1 MYTIELSSIARFDP
15 PQSARSFVDFW
26 SKFYVDEIRVAG
38 TEERIDYFTELNI
51 ANDLTEENVRRLLRW
66 KDPRLLT
73 HRILDGP
80 KKGEDNPKVVKVL
93 DCLGLINQFRNDQTT
108 EANIQ
113 RTTEHVFT
121 DGIVW
126 KAFLL
131 HIAKPHIYPIADQNV
146 FRVWSLHTGLKNDQT
161 WATYASY
168 CDCFSQIA
176 IAVGVDWTVQ
186 NIRQLKRID
195 DALLVF
201 GQFLDSYRKALPCP
215 VA

>member
-1 MYTIELSSIARFDP
+1 
-15 PQSARSFVDFW
+15 
-26 SKFYVDEIRVAG
+26 
-38 TEERIDYFTELNI
+38 
-51 ANDLTEENVRRLLRW
+51 
-66 KDPRLLT
+66 
-73 HRILDGP
+73 
-80 KKGEDNPKVVKVL
+80 
-93 DCLGLINQFRNDQTT
+93 
-108 EANIQ
+108 
-113 RTTEHVFT
+113 VFT